1 MLTEGF
7 SRINCPIV
15 LQYTEPSNFALV
27 ALMRSGVP
35 SLHEICNPSD
45 LESAI
50 SWARGLGGFS
60 LPPSQGRVL
69 LRITG
74 RHQSR
79 EHRVGIFDDACFR
92 VISERSQSHNNQ
104 V

>member
-50 SWARGLGGFS
+50 SWA
-60 LPPSQGRVL
+60 
-69 LRITG
+69 
-74 RHQSR
+74 
-79 EHRVGIFDDACFR
+79 
-92 VISERSQSHNNQ
+92 
-104 V
+104 